1 MKNIIFTILLFIT
14 IFLPFYL
21 FAQNIEL
28 KGQVVDK
35 KSNEAIPY
43 STLLVQ
49 SLKTGTLADMKG
61 AYKLTIPNG
70 NDKDTVIISALG
82 YEIKKM
88 TLSALSKEKNGIVKL
103 NKKVYLLKE
112 VVIKPKIPKII
123 NIGIHDKKPYSE
135 LISRVFGANIG
146 LFIENKL
153 KIIGLLKSVSF
164 YIRDEGMPTAP
175 FRVRIYSVNPINK
188 QPDVDLLNENVIV
201 SGKKGGGWLK
211 VDLSKYNIIFPKEG
225 FFVMAEWIYSGDQ
238 YYYKK
243 KTNKMVNDS
252 VTLKKVIGTAYGPM
266 FGSTKFNSL
275 EILTWGRSS
284 IGKPWGTLY
293 YIDKGKHYNIMI
305 NADIEFQM

>member
-1 MKNIIFTILLFIT
+1 MKTVYILLIIIFY
-14 IFLPFYL
+14 PFYI
-21 FAQNIEL
+21 FSQNIEL

-35 KSNEAIPY
+35 KTNDAIPY

-82 YEIKKM
+82 YEVKKM

-103 NKKVYLLKE
+103 NKTVYLLKE
-112 VVIKPKIPKII
+112 VVIKPKNPKII
-123 NIGIHDKKPYSE
+123 NIGIHDKKPYGP
-135 LISRVFGANIG
+135 LYGNTFGANIG
-146 LFIENKL
+146 LFIANKL
-153 KIIGLLKSVSF
+153 NIIGLLKSVSF

-175 FRVRIYSVNPINK
+175 FRIRIYSVNPVSK
-188 QPDVDLLNENVIV
+188 EPDMDLLNENVIV

-225 FFVMAEWIYSGDQ
+225 FFVMADQIYSGDQ

-243 KTNKMVNDS
+243 E
-252 VTLKKVIGTAYGPM
+252 VTKKVKDSDVLQKEIRTFYGTM
-266 FGSTKFNSL
+266 FACTKHNSL
-275 EILTWGRSS
+275 EKLTWGRSS
-284 IGKPWGTLY
+284 IGSPWVTH
-293 YIDKGKHYNIMI
+293 DMTSKGKYYNIMI